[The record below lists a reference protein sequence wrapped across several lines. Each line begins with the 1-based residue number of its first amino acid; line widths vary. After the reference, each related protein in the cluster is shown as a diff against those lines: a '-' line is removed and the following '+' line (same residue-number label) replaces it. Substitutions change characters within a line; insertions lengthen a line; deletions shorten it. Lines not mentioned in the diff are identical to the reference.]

1 MSMNKPKDQKIYLKD
16 YQVPNYLVD
25 KVELTFKLSEEKTCV
40 LSKVFFRANPEATDR
55 KFYLDGIDLD
65 LQWAKI
71 NGEKINPTISAN
83 GLSFNVNKKEFVW
96 ECEVIINPKH
106 NTALEGLYI
115 SNGMYCT
122 QCEAEGFRK
131 ITYYPDRPDVMA
143 EFFVR
148 IEGDK
153 DTLLSNGNP
162 IAQGK
167 GWIEWHDPWPKPSYL
182 FALVAGNLISVSDTF
197 KTNSGRNV
205 ELNIYVRPGDED
217 KCSFS
222 MDALKT
228 SMKWD
233 EENYGREYD
242 LDLFNIVAV
251 DDFNMGAMENKGLNI
266 FNSSYVLAK
275 PETTTDDNFE
285 VVEAVIAHEYFHNWT
300 GNRITCRDWFQ
311 LCLKEGLTV
320 FRDAEF
326 TADQRSSAVKRIK
339 DVILL
344 KSRQFREDGGPLSH
358 PVRPESFVEI
368 NNFYTLTVYEKGA
381 ELVGM
386 IKRLVGDKAYREALD
401 LYFDTYDG
409 QAVTIEDWIKVFE
422 DVTKLDLSQFLLWYQ
437 QAGTPTLSV
446 SESWENNF
454 LKLSFHQEIPDTPEQ
469 CNKKPHLM
477 PVDMGLLDKTSGE
490 VIHSESLK
498 VSETKE
504 EFIFGPYS
512 ERPIPSLLRDFS
524 APVILKQNINK
535 ERLAFIFKHETD
547 NFNRWDAGRKLC
559 ENSLINTIS
568 KGAPPDNLYLDSLN
582 KLISDD
588 TLDPAFRALTLSLP
602 SQDEM
607 TQKCLENSII
617 PDPMA
622 IYRAIEALNLTI
634 SDRLKPI
641 LEAIYQKYTIKKEYK
656 PDATQSAYRALRNRA
671 LSFLAYQDSAFLAK
685 IQATGAQNMTDQLS
699 AFSTVIKHNPKS
711 DHIKLFYDQW
721 KHERL
726 VIDKWFS
733 AQVLAAHPNS
743 LTKVVKNLTTH
754 SDFTIKT
761 PNRVRSVLGAFSA
774 NIAGFHLETGENYK
788 LFSDWI
794 LKVDPVNPQV
804 GARMCSAF
812 ETWKRYDPKRQK
824 LIKSQINRVLGAES
838 VSKDTREMLTRLIN

>member
-1 MSMNKPKDQKIYLKD
+1 MNMNELKDQKIYLKD

-25 KVELTFKLSEEKTCV
+25 QVELVFKLSEEKTRVVAKV
-40 LSKVFFRANPEATDR
+40 LFRANPEATDS
-55 KFYLDGIDLD
+55 KFYLDGVDLD

-71 NGEKINPTISAN
+71 DGKKIDPLVNST
-83 GLSFNVNKKEFVW
+83 GLSFNVNKKEFIW
-96 ECEVIINPKH
+96 ECEVIINPKN

-162 IAQGK
+162 TDQGK

-182 FALVAGNLISVSDTF
+182 FALVAGDLISVTDTF
-197 KTNSGRNV
+197 KTKSGRNV
-205 ELNIYVRPGDED
+205 ELNIYVRSGDED
-217 KCSFS
+217 KCAFS
-222 MDALKT
+222 MSALKT

-266 FNSSYVLAK
+266 FNSSYVLAN

-285 VVEAVIAHEYFHNWT
+285 AVEAVIAHEYFHNWT

-344 KSRQFREDGGPLSH
+344 KSRQFREDGGPLAH

-381 ELVGM
+381 ELVSM
-386 IKRLVGDKAYREALD
+386 IKRLVGDKAYRKSLD
-401 LYFDTYDG
+401 LYFETYDG

-422 DVTKLDLSQFLLWYQ
+422 DVTKLDLSQFILWYQ
-437 QAGTPTLSV
+437 QAGTPILSV
-446 SESWENNF
+446 AERWENNF
-454 LKLSFHQEIPDTPEQ
+454 LQLSFRQEIPDTPGQ
-469 CNKKPHLM
+469 SNKKPHLI
-477 PVDMGLLDKTSGE
+477 PVDMSLLDKDSGE
-490 VIHSESLK
+490 IIHSENLK
-498 VSETKE
+498 LNQKKE
-504 EFIFGPYS
+504 EFIFGPYN
-512 ERPIPSLLRDFS
+512 ERPVPSLLRNFS
-524 APVILKQNINK
+524 APVILKQKVEK
-535 ERLAFIFKHETD
+535 ERLAFIFEYDTD
-547 NFNRWDAGRKLC
+547 SFNRWDAGRKLC
-559 ENSLINTIS
+559 ENSLFSMIS
-568 KGAPPDNLYLDSLN
+568 ESALPDNLYLNSLR
-582 KLISDD
+582 KLIRDD

-602 SQDEM
+602 SQDEI
-607 TQKCLENSII
+607 TQKCLDNGVI

-622 IYRAIEALNLTI
+622 IYRSIETLSLTI
-634 SDRLKPI
+634 SDHLKPDF
-641 LEAIYQKYTIKKEYK
+641 EDIYKNYTINEDYK
-656 PDATQSAYRALRNRA
+656 ADATQSAYRALRNRA
-671 LSFLAYQDSAFLAK
+671 LSFLAYQDGAFLAK
-685 IQATGAQNMTDQLS
+685 IQAADAQNMTDQLS
-699 AFSTVIKHNPKS
+699 AFSTVIKHNPS
-711 DHIKLFYDQW
+711 SEHVKLFYDQW

-733 AQVLAAHPNS
+733 AQVLTAHPNS
-743 LTKVVKNLTTH
+743 LNKVVHNLTTH
-754 SDFTIKT
+754 SDFSITT
-761 PNRVRSVLGAFSA
+761 PNRVRSILGAFSA
-774 NIAGFHLETGENYK
+774 NTAGFHLETGDNYK

-804 GARMCSAF
+804 AARMCSAF
-812 ETWKRYDPKRQK
+812 ETWKRYDPKRQN
-824 LIKSQINRVLGAES
+824 LIKSQINKILDAKS
-838 VSKDTREMLTRLIN
+838 VSKDTREMLSRLII